1 MRTPDAATMNKK
13 IANTTSAIR
22 PAVIRPPLLAHERRC
37 APDLE
42 HVHTGARLD
51 HFVVVVRARRPDLAV
66 ELHTADTLGVGD
78 ALDDGRGLPYQ
89 RRGPHLDAPPT
100 LVGA

>member
-1 MRTPDAATMNKK
+1 MNKK
-13 IANTTSAIR
+13 IASTTSAIK

-51 HFVVVVRARRPDLAV
+51 HFVVIEGSRRPDLAV
-66 ELHTADTLGVGD
+66 ELPAAAALGVGD
-78 ALDDGRGLPYQ
+78 APDDGRRLPAQ

-100 LVGA
+100 LVGARHGPQ